1 MKPNKI
7 EELNQSKTPI
17 IVFDKELEK
26 LQGVVLFPKKLKRI
40 NEILKTAGLPKEIP
54 ASKFTKS

>member
-1 MKPNKI
+1 MSKKI

-17 IVFDKELEK
+17 IAFDKELEK

-40 NEILKTAGLPKEIP
+40 NEILKTVGLPKEIP

>member
-1 MKPNKI
+1 MYMN
-7 EELNQSKTPI
+7 EL

-40 NEILKTAGLPKEIP
+40 NEILKTVGLPKEIP
-54 ASKFTKS
+54 ENKFTKS